1 MNRITP
7 LGLILSL
14 FLCASG
20 SGCGPWVATPTN
32 LDNLPPHPADDRAT
46 AAEIWSALANAVER
60 GAISTTQRLA
70 QFVVVLARQGA
81 LAETDVTAFDARFN
95 GAATTDR
102 PLGADDVA
110 ALRWLGSSAAR

>member
-1 MNRITP
+1 MNRIP
-7 LGLILSL
+7 RVALIFLL
-14 FLCASG
+14 FLCG

-60 GAISTTQRLA
+60 GAILTSQRLA

-81 LAETDVTAFDARFN
+81 LAETDVAAFDAKFI

-102 PLGADDVA
+102 PLGADDIA
-110 ALRWLGSSAAR
+110 ALRWLGSSAAP

>member
-14 FLCASG
+14 FLCG
-20 SGCGPWVATPTN
+20 SGCGPWVQTPTN
-32 LDNLPPHPADDRAT
+32 LDNPSPHPAEDCAT

-60 GAISTTQRLA
+60 GAIPTSQRLA

-81 LAETDVTAFDARFN
+81 LAETDVAAFDARFT

>member
-46 AAEIWSALANAVER
+46 AAEIWSALANAVDWPGR
-60 GAISTTQRLA
+60 
-70 QFVVVLARQGA
+70 VLWPRPMW
-81 LAETDVTAFDARFN
+81 
-95 GAATTDR
+95 R
-102 PLGADDVA
+102 PLMPGLTGLRPQTGRWVQTMSPPCAGWARPPLADDRFRRSPPNV
-110 ALRWLGSSAAR
+110 RCHHK